1 MSLIGK
7 LRKFKKCDIFNLIWK
22 GKRNFAEQRHFLTEK
37 QEKLICFAG
46 EYFYAKKGIKTTQF
60 WGAVHAEMHPWD
72 NSFAGYKLSYDRG
85 IRYSTSRGNVQAIGA
100 PISVFY
106 KRPETR
112 PHLSGEHDRDH
123 VIMVTN
129 RLAWGDVRK
138 ADCVIGTGTVCS
150 CSIILRDY

>member
-1 MSLIGK
+1 LE
-7 LRKFKKCDIFNLIWK
+7 RQEKF
-22 GKRNFAEQRHFLTEK
+22 RQRHFLTEK
-37 QEKLICFAG
+37 NNEKAICFAG
-46 EYFYAKKGIKTTQF
+46 EFFYAKKGIKTTQF
-60 WGAVHAEMHPWD
+60 WGAVTPKMRRWD
-72 NSFAGYKLSYDRG
+72 NSFAGYKLSLDRG
-85 IRYSTSRGNVQAIGA
+85 VRYSTSRGNVQAIGA

-106 KRPETR
+106 NEARDKIS
-112 PHLSGEHDRDH
+112 PHGEHDLDH